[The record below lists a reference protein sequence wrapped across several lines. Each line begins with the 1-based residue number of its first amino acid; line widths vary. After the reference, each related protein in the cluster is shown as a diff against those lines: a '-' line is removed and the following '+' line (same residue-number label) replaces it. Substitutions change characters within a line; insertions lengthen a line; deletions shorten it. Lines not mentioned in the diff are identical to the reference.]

1 MGLQNAFLINTSVS
15 PEKKVKVLFN
25 PTEYSID
32 RGVSYA
38 EQQIPGRDL
47 PILQFVR
54 GEIQTLSLELLLDGT
69 KKREPIE
76 NDLEQ
81 LRMFTRIDEHMHAP
95 PVCRF
100 EWGGSPQSP
109 QAPNLPSS
117 SGRASPSNFF
127 TGVVTALKEKFTL
140 FNEQGRILRARVTLT
155 LKSFSTAA
163 VDSRQSPKASPD
175 RTRVRV
181 FRQGESLPQLAN
193 EIYGKP
199 ELWRIIARVNDIE
212 RPRFIA
218 PGTPLRIPS
227 IGDTVFSE
235 TGDS

>member
-1 MGLQNAFLINTSVS
+1 MELESAFLVNTSVT

-47 PILQFVR
+47 PVLQFVR

-81 LRMFTRIDEHMHAP
+81 LRMFTRVDQCMHAP

-100 EWGGSPQSP
+100 EWGGSPENPAS
-109 QAPNLPSS
+109 ANLSSS
-117 SGRASPSNFF
+117 SGRATPSKFF

-155 LKSFSTAA
+155 LKSYSTAD
-163 VDSRQSPKASPD
+163 VQKRESPPCSPD

-181 FRQGESLPQLAN
+181 LREGETLPQLAN

-199 ELWRIIARVNDIE
+199 GLWRIIARVNGIQ

-218 PGTPLRIPS
+218 PGTTLRIPS
-227 IGDTVFSE
+227 IGDNAFNE
-235 TGDS
+235 AGD